1 MRANYLYIFGFADPN
16 GRNDLNKETRESI
29 AGLYKKYGGR
39 SGPTALMW
47 VEPPDKVEVLGS
59 LGDIPLNKDFTD
71 KGSKD
76 KSQITDD
83 KKVKGKVEVGVYAV
97 LHGVT
102 GATMIEDGD
111 VANMVSAF
119 GQAIPEAQCK
129 QLTKV
134 ALVQCFATKGANQEL
149 NNIIPK
155 EPNLPA
161 LSSYKDKELPPL
173 NKLESGSVNDIVRL
187 MALLREKG
195 MTPMIA
201 GWEGYI
207 GVNGEGQKILSKSYN
222 PNTKTSTYGRVVE
235 KERSGAHRKKHVY
248 QVNKEG
254 KVCIDFD
261 GWSDR

>member
-16 GRNDLNKETRESI
+16 RRKDLDKETQESI

-39 SGPTALMW
+39 SGPTGLMW

-59 LGDIPLNKDFTD
+59 MGDIPLKNEFSD

-76 KSQITDD
+76 KSQVPTD
-83 KKVKGKVEVGVYAV
+83 KKVDAKVEVGIYAV
-97 LHGVT
+97 LHGIT

-119 GQAIPEAQCK
+119 EQAIPETQCK
-129 QLTKV
+129 QLAKI

-149 NNIIPK
+149 PNIFPSEPK
-155 EPNLPA
+155 LPA
-161 LSSYKDKELPPL
+161 LSSYKDKELPPV
-173 NKLESGSVNDIVRL
+173 NQLESGSVNDIIRL

-207 GVNGEGQKILSKSYN
+207 GVNAEGQKMVSKSYH
-222 PNTKTSTYGRVVE
+222 PITKVSTYGRVAE
-235 KERSGAHRKKHVY
+235 KERSGPHRKKHVY

-254 KVCIDFD
+254 KVCIDFA